1 MRISNLFEEKKI
13 VDSKTFS
20 SLPPLHKEAVTDFF
34 KILDKEDNENIVMNV
49 EESVDKVSNFH
60 DINTSVIYD
69 YIEAETD
76 EQLGS

>member
-20 SLPPLHKEAVTDFF
+20 SLPPLHKEAVTDMFTMM
-34 KILDKEDNENIVMNV
+34 DKCDGKDIVMDV
-49 EESVDKVSNFH
+49 EESIDKVSDFH
-60 DINTSVIYD
+60 DLNTSVLYD

>member
-20 SLPPLHKEAVTDFF
+20 SLPALHKEAVTDFF

-49 EESVDKVSNFH
+49 EESVDKVSDFH

>member
-1 MRISNLFEEKKI
+1 M
-13 VDSKTFS
+13 

-34 KILDKEDNENIVMNV
+34 KVVEKEDGKNIVMNV
-49 EESVDKVSNFH
+49 EEAIDKVADFH

-69 YIEAETD
+69 YIEAETE